1 MLRKHATE
9 DFNGVYKKDRNF
21 WFSIDIKILLYN
33 FTNNRKL
40 IMLVE
45 ISQKT

>member
-1 MLRKHATE
+1 MLRKHAKE
-9 DFNGVYKKDRNF
+9 DFNGFYKKDRNF

-33 FTNNRKL
+33 FTNTRKF

-45 ISQKT
+45 IIQKT